1 MFVIFSR
8 NETRERCIN
17 SKQDGVY
24 KLLSIRLELNLT
36 DNCL

>member
-1 MFVIFSR
+1 MFVIFSK

-24 KLLSIRLELNLT
+24 KLPSIRLELNLT